1 MLAVEVLAERIEAP
15 AGAQL
20 VDELG
25 DGAPPLVTISGGK
38 LVVDLPRAA
47 RRSIDLLIRER
58 SETHLY

>member
-38 LVVDLPRAA
+38 LVVDLAPRGEAIYRLA
-47 RRSIDLLIRER
+47 NP
-58 SETHLY
+58 